1 MTKEQ
6 YEDIMRELE
15 LQSEIMAE
23 LKEMAWSKETQEQL
37 LETMTEMSEV
47 MAKQNLVYEQQA
59 QIFERMEKYL
69 NDEDDEPE
77 KKVLLS

>member
-1 MTKEQ
+1 MTDEQ
-6 YEDIMRELE
+6 YKNLMREL
-15 LQSEIMAE
+15 AE

-37 LETMTEMSEV
+37 LETMKEMSEV
-47 MAKQNLVYEQQA
+47 MAKQCLVYEQQA
-59 QIFERMEKYL
+59 QVFDRMEKYL

>member
-1 MTKEQ
+1 MTDKQ
-6 YEDIMRELE
+6 YENLMREL
-15 LQSEIMAE
+15 AE

-37 LETMTEMSEV
+37 LETMQEMSEV
-47 MAKQNLVYEQQA
+47 MAKQCLVNEQQA
-59 QIFERMEKYL
+59 QVFDRMEKYL

>member
-1 MTKEQ
+1 MTEKQ
-6 YEDIMRELE
+6 YENLMREL
-15 LQSEIMAE
+15 AE

-37 LETMTEMSEV
+37 LETMKEMSEV
-47 MAKQNLVYEQQA
+47 MAKQCLVYEQQA
-59 QIFERMEKYL
+59 QIFDRMEKYL

>member
-1 MTKEQ
+1 MTDEQ
-6 YEDIMRELE
+6 YKNLMREL
-15 LQSEIMAE
+15 AE

-37 LETMTEMSEV
+37 LETMKEMSEV
-47 MAKQNLVYEQQA
+47 MAKQCLVNEQQA
-59 QIFERMEKYL
+59 QVFDRMEKYL

>member
-1 MTKEQ
+1 MTDEQ
-6 YEDIMRELE
+6 YENLMREL
-15 LQSEIMAE
+15 AE

-37 LETMTEMSEV
+37 LETMQEMSEV
-47 MAKQNLVYEQQA
+47 MAKQCLVNEQQA
-59 QIFERMEKYL
+59 QVFDRMEKYL